1 MDKDRLHI
9 LIERYFDGDTTL
21 GEERGLRAALLALS
35 PAERDQTTEEAL
47 AVMGY
52 ARMEAAPAGNAAS
65 ADSPMRWRRMLLR
78 GGAAAAV
85 AAVLAV
91 TAVLPRFAGDGGGEC
106 IAYVDGSRIVDEH
119 AVMGI
124 IDAQLGEMGEAAD
137 DVSRQMESDFS
148 EIREAMDF

>member
-21 GEERGLRAALLALS
+21 GEERGLR
-35 PAERDQTTEEAL
+35 EEAL

-52 ARMEAAPAGNAAS
+52 ARMDVTPAANAES
-65 ADSPMRWRRMLLR
+65 GVSPVRWRRMLLR

-91 TAVLPRFAGDGGGEC
+91 TAVLPRFAGDGGEC

>member
-1 MDKDRLHI
+1 MPGHKACL
-9 LIERYFDGDTTL
+9 
-21 GEERGLRAALLALS
+21 AAL
-35 PAERDQTTEEAL
+35 
-47 AVMGY
+47 
-52 ARMEAAPAGNAAS
+52 
-65 ADSPMRWRRMLLR
+65 
-78 GGAAAAV
+78 AV

-91 TAVLPRFAGDGGGEC
+91 TAVLPRFAGDGGEC

>member
-21 GEERGLRAALLALS
+21 GEERGLRAVLLALA
-35 PAERDQTTEEAL
+35 PAERDQAAEEAL

-52 ARMEAAPAGNAAS
+52 ARMEAAPAANAES
-65 ADSPMRWRRMLLR
+65 GVSPVRWRRMLLR

>member
-21 GEERGLRAALLALS
+21 
-35 PAERDQTTEEAL
+35 EEAL

-52 ARMEAAPAGNAAS
+52 ARMDVTPAANAES
-65 ADSPMRWRRMLLR
+65 GVSPVRWRRMLLR

-91 TAVLPRFAGDGGGEC
+91 TAVLPRFAGDGGEC

-124 IDAQLGEMGEAAD
+124 MGECGD

>member
-9 LIERYFDGDTTL
+9 LIERYFDGDTTV
-21 GEERGLRAALLALS
+21 GEERELRAALLALA
-35 PAERDQTTEEAL
+35 PAERDRATEEAL

-52 ARMEAAPAGNAAS
+52 ARM
-65 ADSPMRWRRMLLR
+65 DVSPVRWRRMLLR

-91 TAVLPRFAGDGGGEC
+91 TAVLPRFAGDGGEC

>member
-9 LIERYFDGDTTL
+9 LIDRYFDGDTTV
-21 GEERGLRAALLALS
+21 GEERELRAALLALA
-35 PAERDQTTEEAL
+35 PAERDRATEEAL

-52 ARMEAAPAGNAAS
+52 ARMEAAPAGNAES
-65 ADSPMRWRRMLLR
+65 GVSPVRWRRMLLR

>member
-9 LIERYFDGDTTL
+9 LIDRYFDGDTTL
-21 GEERGLRAALLALS
+21 GEERELRAALLALA
-35 PAERDQTTEEAL
+35 PAERDRATEEAL

-52 ARMEAAPAGNAAS
+52 ARMDVTPAANAES
-65 ADSPMRWRRMLLR
+65 GVSPVRWRRMLLR